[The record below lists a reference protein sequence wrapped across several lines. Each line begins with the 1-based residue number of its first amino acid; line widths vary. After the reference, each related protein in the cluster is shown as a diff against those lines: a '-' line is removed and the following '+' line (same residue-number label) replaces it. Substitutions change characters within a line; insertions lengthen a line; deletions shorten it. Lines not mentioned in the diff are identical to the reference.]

1 MSGANGGGG
10 LGCLDIHCGE
20 WEQPNRELTVEV
32 VASVHE
38 LVVSRVIS
46 GKESKVFVD
55 NKDVL
60 EELVMK
66 IELFSLAETES
77 DLVEVV
83 DELE

>member
-1 MSGANGGGG
+1 M
-10 LGCLDIHCGE
+10 
-20 WEQPNRELTVEV
+20 EV
-32 VASVHE
+32 VASEHE
-38 LVVSRVIS
+38 LVVSRAIT
-46 GKESKVFVD
+46 GEESKVFVD

-66 IELFSLAETES
+66 IELFSLVETES